1 MKKLLFKSLIVCACV
16 FAFAGAAKAQSSN
29 DKYART
35 TVNRSGDAVK
45 PDSRNPVMII
55 VGTAA
60 KAAWGTTKFA
70 AKHVVKPLAKT
81 IFLKALPAVSKFVIK
96 KSAKHLLPMA
106 VKIAAL

>member
-1 MKKLLFKSLIVCACV
+1 MKKLLFRSLVVCAGV
-16 FAFAGAAKAQSSN
+16 FAFAGAANSQSFTYNSA
-29 DKYART
+29 KTAEKK
-35 TVNRSGDAVK
+35 SGDAVK
-45 PDSRNPVMII
+45 RDGRNPTMII

-70 AKHVVKPLAKT
+70 AKHVAKPVAKT
-81 IFLKALPAVSKFVIK
+81 IFLKAAPAVSKFVIK